1 MNNIKYFD
9 EFITEVKSDKDIV
22 KDLARHLSFD
32 RDVVKYLNTS
42 RAKREIGW
50 RELLADKLHGK
61 NLDYINY
68 ITKNM
73 VADYNPQIV
82 GPTNFKDEEGDFD
95 VENEKEAKEDDGRTP
110 LEIKIDKLEDRIEN
124 IEDVLEIDPLF
135 PDTRE
140 LTKQELELTPV
151 EDKIGNKDVELDKEI
166 DEEE

>member
-1 MNNIKYFD
+1 MRNIKHFD
-9 EFITEVKSDKDIV
+9 EFIIEAKSEKDIV

-61 NLDYINY
+61 NLNYINY

-82 GPTNFKDEEGDFD
+82 GPTNFKDDRGDFD
-95 VENEKEAKEDDGRTP
+95 VESEKNASNDDSKTP
-110 LEIKIDKLEDRIEN
+110 LEKKIDRLEKKIDTLEDI
-124 IEDVLEIDPLF
+124 LEIEPGF
-135 PDTRE
+135 PE
-140 LTKQELELTPV
+140 AIEITKQELDLTPL
-151 EDKIGNKDVELDKEI
+151 EDKIADNKEENKM
-166 DEEE
+166 EEEE